1 VTASNLV
8 ITAGAWAADLLLG
21 LRLPLKVKRKV
32 FAWFDPLA
40 PELFAPRRIPIFAF
54 ADNWG
59 YGFPIMPGLGV
70 KMALHAGGDY
80 LPHAGGPVAP
90 PGPSDLDPIAA
101 IAAKYMPQLAGAYE
115 EARSRIRHSATCLY
129 TMTPDDDF
137 IVDHHPQHRNV
148 VFAAG
153 FSGHGF
159 KFAPVIAI
167 ALADLLQQGKT
178 SLPIGFLSLGR
189 LLAE

>member
-1 VTASNLV
+1 MP
-8 ITAGAWAADLLLG
+8 
-21 LRLPLKVKRKV
+21 RL
-32 FAWFDPLA
+32 
-40 PELFAPRRIPIFAF
+40 
-54 ADNWG
+54 
-59 YGFPIMPGLGV
+59 
-70 KMALHAGGDY
+70 AGG
-80 LPHAGGPVAP
+80 
-90 PGPSDLDPIAA
+90 
-101 IAAKYMPQLAGAYE
+101 YE

-129 TMTPDDDF
+129 TMTPDEDF
-137 IVDHHPQHRNV
+137 IVDQHPEFRNV

-189 LLAE
+189 LSLQTKLREGHLGDTSA